1 MQIEY
6 LREFIVLE
14 RARNFSEAAK
24 LLHISQSA
32 LSKHIAALE
41 DELDIDLFK
50 RLGNTLQLTEAGA
63 VFLDG
68 ALMIVNDHNSLVE
81 RMKAV
86 KARSDAVLE
95 VGYLPSIAN
104 FLIGP
109 LYEWF
114 SKRAP
119 EVHPRVRSMGIKEL
133 RSNLES
139 GALNYAITLDVLKIS
154 DRYAAYPI
162 YDEEFF
168 LVMPPSHRLAERPD
182 VRRAE
187 LGGEVFLIPGT
198 EMPLLTKKLDN
209 ALGMLPSYR
218 NGTIYKDVG
227 AVLDL
232 VSAGRGIAVAGGHNK
247 MTHPHLLFKRFSDLD
262 EPITVPVSL
271 VWRTDLEKFRS
282 TSKHIAMLKKAV
294 DDIRETESF
303 KQAAF
308 IE

>member
-6 LREFIVLE
+6 LREFLVLE
-14 RARNFSEAAK
+14 KTRNFSEAAK

-41 DELDIDLFK
+41 DEVDVDLFK

-68 ALMIVNDHNSLVE
+68 ALIMVNDHNSFIA
-81 RMKAV
+81 RMKAIKV
-86 KARSDAVLE
+86 RTDAVLE
-95 VGYLPSIAN
+95 IGYLPTVAN

-114 SKRAP
+114 SRHAP
-119 EVHPRVRSMGIKEL
+119 EVHPRVRSMGIAEIK
-133 RSNLES
+133 SSLES
-139 GALNYAITLDVLKIS
+139 SMLNYAITLDVVETS
-154 DRYAAYPI
+154 ERHTAYPI

-168 LVMPPSHRLAERPD
+168 LVMPPSHHLASRSD
-182 VRRAE
+182 IRRGE
-187 LGGEVFLIPGT
+187 LGSEVFLIPGT
-198 EMPLLTKKLDN
+198 EMPVLTRKLDN
-209 ALGMLPSYR
+209 ALGMLTSYC

-232 VSAGRGIAVAGGHNK
+232 VSAGRGIAIAGGHNK
-247 MTHPHLLFKRFSDLD
+247 MTHPHLLFKRLSDLP

-271 VWRTDLEKFRS
+271 VWRTDLQNFRS
-282 TSKHIAMLKKAV
+282 TSKHIAMLKKAI
-294 DDIRETESF
+294 DDISATSD
-303 KQAAF
+303 F
-308 IE
+308 IELAHF